1 MLKVYLLLAL
11 MTSFFP
17 RVLFAQETY
26 LYCGKLIDVK
36 AGKVL
41 TEMTIV
47 VEGKKIKSVND
58 GYIKPLSNTTIIDL
72 KDKTVLPGLMD
83 MHVHMENMLGG
94 SSYLDRFTIEDAA
107 KAYRCLPYAEKTLLA
122 GFTTVRDLG
131 GTGVN
136 IALRDAIAKGYVKGP
151 RIFTAGKAISVTG
164 GHADP
169 TNGAREDV
177 WQMPGPDDG
186 VADGPDACRK
196 AVRYQYKRGADL
208 IKITATGGVLS
219 VAKDGFLPHFT
230 LEEMTAIIET
240 ASDLGFTVAAHAH
253 GDEGMYRAVQAGV
266 TSIEHGT
273 MMSDSTMELMIRK
286 GTWFVPTITAG
297 KAVADSASVKGF
309 YPEVVAIKAA
319 FIGPQI
325 QKTFARAYKKGVKIA
340 FGTDAGVYPHG
351 LNALEFQFMTEV
363 GMTPMEALQTA
374 TINAAELLRVTD
386 QLGTIEPGKWADII
400 AVKENPLQNIKTLQN
415 VVFVMKE
422 GIVYKN

>member
-94 SSYLDRFTIEDAA
+94 SSYLDRFTVEDAV

>member
-1 MLKVYLLLAL
+1 MIKNQLLLAL
-11 MTSFFP
+11 IF
-17 RVLFAQETY
+17 VLLSWVVQAQETY

-36 AGKVL
+36 AGKVQ

-47 VEGKKIKSVND
+47 VEGKKIKSVHQ
-58 GYIKPLSNTTIIDL
+58 GYLNSPINTTIIDL

-83 MHVHMENMLGG
+83 MHVHMEYMLGG
-94 SSYLDRFTIEDAA
+94 SSYLDRFTMEDAA
-107 KAYRCLPYAEKTLLA
+107 RAYRSLPYAEKTLLA

-136 IALRDAIAKGYVKGP
+136 IALRDAITKGFAKGP

-177 WQMPGPDDG
+177 WEMPGPDDG

-240 ASDLGFTVAAHAH
+240 AQDLGFTVAAHAH
-253 GDEGMYRAVQAGV
+253 GDAGMYRAVQAGV

-273 MMSDSTMELMIRK
+273 MMSDSTMELMMKK

-297 KAVADSASVKGF
+297 KAVADSARVKGF

-325 QKTFARAYKKGVKIA
+325 QKTFAKAYKKGVKIA
-340 FGTDAGVYPHG
+340 FGTDAGVFPHG

-363 GMTPMEALQTA
+363 GMSPMEALQSA
-374 TINAAELLRVTD
+374 TINAAELLKVSD

-400 AVKENPLQNIKTLQN
+400 AVKENPLENIKTLQN

-422 GIVYKN
+422 GFVYKN